1 MQHFPSSLRA
11 ELRGF
16 EIKDL
21 ADLQDW
27 GGWKKAISTGCQDN
41 WSVQTLWS
49 EAPVNAEEFR
59 ASFLVIKGSLQ
70 S

>member
-27 GGWKKAISTGCQDN
+27 GGGEAISTGCLDN

-49 EAPVNAEEFR
+49 EAPVSAEEFK
-59 ASFLVIKGSLQ
+59 ASFLVIKGRLQ